1 MDERWCR
8 RWRPSPAALTRA
20 FDSAWGT
27 LKRLYYDSGS
37 ASVQWEA
44 LRAEYRPRAE
54 QARTQ
59 AGARGRRRSDGGAS
73 SRWSSRA
80 SSSSRAVVVSAHPL
94 ASEAGR
100 EVLERGGSIVDAAI
114 AVSFALGVVEPDAS
128 GIGGDG
134 QAVLF
139 LKGMSEPTVIE
150 FKDQTPRAA
159 TLDAPGLLR
168 GGRLPSD
175 GPMSVNIPG
184 VVAGLD
190 YLYTKYGSEQ
200 VSWADLIAPAIKY
213 AEEGFV
219 LDATLPSSVA
229 EGRQSFQKYT
239 AVVADL
245 PAQWTRAARRR
256 SILQS

>member
-1 MDERWCR
+1 MPPALFSLGRAYQLWTVPAPRPVDEGGRPLASPAP
-8 RWRPSPAALTRA
+8 PSPAALTRG
-20 FDSAWGT
+20 FDSVWGT

-37 ASVQWEA
+37 GSVQWEA

-54 QARTQ
+54 QARTPSALEDVVDRMVAQ
-59 AGARGRRRSDGGAS
+59 QPLVKPAVT
-73 SRWSSRA
+73 
-80 SSSSRAVVVSAHPL
+80 SSRAVVVSAHPL
-94 ASEAGR
+94 ASDAGR
-100 EVLERGGSIVDAAI
+100 TCSNAGGSIVDAAI

-134 QAVLF
+134 QAVLY

-168 GGRLPSD
+168 SGRLPGD

-190 YLYTKYGSEQ
+190 YLYTKYGSG
-200 VSWADLIAPAIKY
+200 S
-213 AEEGFV
+213 
-219 LDATLPSSVA
+219 
-229 EGRQSFQKYT
+229 
-239 AVVADL
+239 
-245 PAQWTRAARRR
+245 
-256 SILQS
+256 